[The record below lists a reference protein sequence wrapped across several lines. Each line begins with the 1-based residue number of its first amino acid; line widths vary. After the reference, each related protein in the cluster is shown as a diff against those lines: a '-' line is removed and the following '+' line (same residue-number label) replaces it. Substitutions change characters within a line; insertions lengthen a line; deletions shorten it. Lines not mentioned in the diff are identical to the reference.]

1 MDEVQ
6 RPRDLG
12 SLRDRLARA
21 EEENRRLGRE
31 NRALRRSC
39 NRAQA
44 AISRA
49 KVYNSSK
56 DKLMAVVL
64 NEKANQEKYFN
75 LLLESI
81 QEILILLDQK
91 LRIAYCSD
99 LFLRQAGLDKPG
111 TIRNRTFRE
120 LFNRITD
127 RDTVD
132 FLMIALEGAIKSSGL
147 NVFDRVIDLGNRNRR
162 RHYTIYISPMINDA
176 GASEGVLVLFQDMT
190 EILNAK
196 EQAEQANQAKSSFLA
211 RMSHEIRTPL
221 NAIIGMTELALRD
234 ADAPPLREYLANI
247 RQAGSNL
254 LSIINDILDLSRIES
269 GNFRLVSL
277 PYNFAALLN
286 SAINVIRVRFAEKP
300 ILFLVNIDA
309 AIPNNL
315 IGDET
320 RIRQI
325 LFNLLSNA
333 VKYTVRGFIKLTV
346 TGRPMDSA
354 VVALRI
360 EVADSGMGIKK
371 EDQGSLFG
379 DFVRLDMERNKGI
392 EGTGLG
398 LAITKRL
405 CMQMGGDLRVSSV
418 YGEGSVFTAEFPQP
432 YAGTEIL
439 AAVDKPG
446 EKRVLLYDERPLYA
460 ASVAETLRNLGVYP
474 RQPETRESFL
484 RELRSGAYG
493 FALVSSGMVS
503 AAARVIRDLKL
514 PTQPVL
520 LADLGEL
527 SSFQDI
533 PAMVMPVYSIPM
545 AQMLNG
551 RTIME
556 SRKKMV
562 VRFTAPEARILI
574 VDDILT
580 NLKVAQGLLMPY
592 QMKVDISETGRGA
605 VDLVKSRRYDIIFMD
620 HMMPGMDGIE
630 AASEIRKMEGD
641 YFKQVPIVALTANA
655 ITGMREMFLG
665 KGFNDY
671 LTKPVELPRLNEII
685 EKWIPP
691 AKRLPTAEGSSLPL
705 AGSRTLA
712 SIQGLDTRQ
721 GIMLTGGSEAG
732 YREVLD
738 VYYRDC
744 ESRLI
749 ALGEAP
755 DKEGLTGFVINLHA
769 LKSASAAV
777 GAAGLSEQA
786 ALLEKAGREGDLDLI
801 RARLGEFTAELA
813 RLSGEIR
820 EVLARESPAAES
832 PASALPR

>member
-1 MDEVQ
+1 MDEAKGFTEEEV
-6 RPRDLG
+6 
-12 SLRDRLARA
+12 LRNRLAGA
-21 EEENRRLGRE
+21 EEENKRLSRE
-31 NRALRRSC
+31 NRALRRSY
-39 NRAQA
+39 NQAQA
-44 AISRA
+44 AIARA
-49 KVYNSSK
+49 KGYNSSK

-64 NEKANQEKYFN
+64 SEKANQEKYFN

-99 LFLRQAGLDKPG
+99 LFLRQAGLDKLG
-111 TIRNRTFRE
+111 TIRNQAFRE
-120 LFNRITD
+120 LFDRITD
-127 RDTVD
+127 KDTVD

-162 RHYTIYISPMINDA
+162 RHYTIYMSPLLSEA

-234 ADAPPLREYLANI
+234 ADTPPLREYLATI

-333 VKYTVRGFIKLTV
+333 VKYTSRGFIKLTV
-346 TGRPMDSA
+346 TGRRVDKA
-354 VVALRI
+354 VMLRF

-371 EDQGSLFG
+371 EDMDSLFG

-398 LAITKRL
+398 LAITKHL
-405 CMQMGGDLRVSSV
+405 CLQMGGDLRVSSV
-418 YGEGSVFTAEFPQP
+418 YGEGSVFTVEFPQP
-432 YAGTEIL
+432 WAGTEIL
-439 AAVDKPG
+439 AAVDRAG

-460 ASVAETLRNLGVYP
+460 ASVAETLRNLGVYLC
-474 RQPETRESFL
+474 QPERGEQFL
-484 RELRSGAYG
+484 RELRSGGYG
-493 FALVSSGMVS
+493 FALVSSGV
-503 AAARVIRDLKL
+503 AAAAAQLIRDLKL

-556 SRKKMV
+556 NKKKMV

-580 NLKVAQGLLMPY
+580 NLKVAQGILLPY
-592 QMKVDISETGRGA
+592 QMKVEICETGRRA
-605 VDLVKSRRYDIIFMD
+605 VELVKLRRYDMIFMD

-630 AASEIRKMEGD
+630 ATAEIRKMEGD
-641 YFKQVPIVALTANA
+641 YFKRVPIIALTANA
-655 ITGMREMFLG
+655 IAGMREMFLE
-665 KGFNDY
+665 KGFSDY
-671 LTKPVELPRLNEII
+671 LTKPIELSRLNEVI

-691 AKRLPTAEGSSLPL
+691 AKRLRTADDTGLPP
-705 AGSRTLA
+705 AGPRTLA

-744 ESRLI
+744 ENRLS

-755 DKEGLTGFVINLHA
+755 DKENLAGFVINLHA
-769 LKSASAAV
+769 LKSASATV
-777 GAAGLSEQA
+777 GAAGLSEKA

-801 RARLGEFTAELA
+801 RAGLGEFTAEMA

-820 EVLARESPAAES
+820 EVLAAGESPAAES
-832 PASALPR
+832 PASTLPR

>member
-1 MDEVQ
+1 MDEAQ
-6 RPRDLG
+6 R
-12 SLRDRLARA
+12 LRDMENLQNRLTRL
-21 EEENRRLGRE
+21 EEENQRLIRE
-31 NRALRRSC
+31 NLGLRR
-39 NRAQA
+39 NYTRAQA
-44 AISRA
+44 TIARA
-49 KVYNSSK
+49 KGYNSSK

-81 QEILILLDQK
+81 QEIMILLDQR

-99 LFLRQAGLDKPG
+99 LFLRQAGLEG
-111 TIRNRTFRE
+111 ESALRNQAFRE
-120 LFNRITD
+120 LFDRITD
-127 RDTVD
+127 KDTVD
-132 FLMIALEGAIKSSGL
+132 FLMIALEGAIKNSGL
-147 NVFDRVIDLGNRNRR
+147 TVFDRVIDLGNRNRQ
-162 RHYTIYISPMINDA
+162 RHYTIYISPMLNEA

-234 ADAPPLREYLANI
+234 ADTPPLREYLASI

-269 GNFRLVSL
+269 GGFRLVSL
-277 PYNFAALLN
+277 PYNFSALLN

-333 VKYTVRGFIKLTV
+333 VKYTAQGFIKLTV
-346 TGRPMDSA
+346 TGRHIDTGM
-354 VVALRI
+354 VLLRF
-360 EVADSGMGIKK
+360 EVADSGIGIKE
-371 EDQGSLFG
+371 EDLASLFG

-405 CMQMGGDLRVSSV
+405 CLQMGGDLRVSSV

-432 YAGTEIL
+432 YAGTEVL
-439 AAVDKPG
+439 AAVEKPAG
-446 EKRVLLYDERPLYA
+446 KRVLLYDERPLYA
-460 ASVAETLRNLGVYP
+460 ASVAETLRNLGVYLC
-474 RQPETRESFL
+474 QPDTRESFL
-484 RELRSGAYG
+484 RELQSGAYG

-503 AAARVIRDLKL
+503 AAAGLIRDLKL
-514 PTQPVL
+514 ATLPVL
-520 LADLGEL
+520 LADLGEI

-533 PAMVMPVYSIPM
+533 PAMVMPAYSIPM

-556 SRKKMV
+556 NKKKMV

-592 QMKVDISETGRGA
+592 QMKIDISETGQGA
-605 VDLVKSRRYDIIFMD
+605 VDLAKQQRYDIIFMD

-630 AASEIRKMEGD
+630 AAAEIRKMEGD
-641 YFKQVPIVALTANA
+641 YYKQVPIIALTANA
-655 ITGMREMFLG
+655 IAGMREMFLE

-671 LTKPVELPRLNEII
+671 LAKPVELSRLNEII

-691 AKRLPTAEGSSLPL
+691 AKRQRTGDDPGPSP
-705 AGSRTLA
+705 AGPRTLA
-712 SIQGLDTRQ
+712 SIQGLDTGQ

-732 YREVLD
+732 YREVLE
-738 VYYRDC
+738 VYHQDC
-744 ESRLI
+744 ADRLKN
-749 ALGEAP
+749 LGEAP
-755 DKEGLTGFVINLHA
+755 DRENLAGFVINLHA

-777 GAAGLSEQA
+777 GAAGLSEKA

-813 RLSGEIR
+813 RLAGEIR
-820 EVLARESPAAES
+820 EALAGEAPVL
-832 PASALPR
+832 